1 MSGMFSAY
9 VISLILR
16 KHFLIKYTRSSNLT
30 DYLSPIYFDWR
41 YNSSILMKRSY
52 GYQDFF
58 VKTPAALKNRSLTGL
73 QRMFSKDVNFVR
85 MNWDYTEHFRK
96 FLGLQNV
103 IPWLLELH
111 YADIYSKFFNTLFKP
126 TNMITEAVN
135 KVVQNVPKL
144 ACAHIRMGGSDTIP
158 GDERHTEEK
167 QLKHVW
173 NFLKTM
179 EARHYSI
186 FIATDAQIVKEK
198 ASALFKHLLE
208 AEGRIL
214 HIDWGATGGDLVNGY
229 KKVVVDFFVLTKCDV
244 LVLTKSG
251 FGIMAAYL
259 NSDVSNL
266 YCLTPNELVPC
277 SRYTI
282 HNYFPGE
289 LLSPY

>member
-9 VISLILR
+9 VISQILR
-16 KHFLIKYTRSSNLT
+16 KKFLISYTRSSNLT
-30 DYLSPIYFDWR
+30 DYLVPNSFDWK
-41 YNSSILMKRSY
+41 YNSSILEGKSADYR
-52 GYQDFF
+52 DLFCK
-58 VKTPAALKNRSLTGL
+58 VPDAIRERNLTGL
-73 QRMFSKDVNFVR
+73 ASMFTKDVNFVR

-103 IPWLLELH
+103 NPWLLELH

-126 TNMITEAVN
+126 TNMITETVN

-158 GDERHTEEK
+158 GDDTHTEGK

-173 NFLKTM
+173 NFLKAM

-186 FIATDAQIVKEK
+186 FIATDAQIVREK
-198 ASALFKHLLE
+198 ANALFKHLLE

-214 HIDWGATGGDLVNGY
+214 HIDWGATGDDLVNGY

-244 LVLTKSG
+244 LVLTMSG
-251 FGIMAAYL
+251 FGMMAAYL
-259 NSDVSNL
+259 NTRVSSM
-266 YCLTPNELVPC
+266 YCLTTNELVPC
-277 SRYTI
+277 SRYTLE
-282 HNYFPGE
+282 NYYPGQI
-289 LLSPY
+289 LSP